1 MRNNDYFCHMK
12 QQEEITIQ
20 SLANNEDVQIGYSD
34 NEIVFVDGIQQF
46 TQLNTA
52 HVAMNAVVICT
63 NGKAQA
69 QMNGRHMELHIRP
82 ERLVPYQSHLAQFPK

>member
-1 MRNNDYFCHMK
+1 MK

-34 NEIVFVDGIQQF
+34 NEIVIVDSIQQF
-46 TQLNTA
+46 TETCNA

-63 NGKAQA
+63 SGKAQA
-69 QMNGRHMELHIRP
+69 QMNCTWSFTRIRWP
-82 ERLVPYQSHLAQFPK
+82 LSRRT